1 MKANLFIF
9 LLTLALTGRLA
20 AQQKCSSAEYL
31 QNALNSDPS
40 LRQRVADIEAFS
52 GAVQEQRI
60 HSSIQ
65 DNVIKIPVVVHV
77 LYHNPEEKLSDARIN
92 GQIEAL
98 NKYFRRR
105 NNDTTNTPAY
115 FRQLAADCEI
125 EFQLATQDPRGR
137 STSGII
143 RKYTPITKWK
153 NDDKMKFSSEMGD
166 DAWDARS
173 YLNIWVCNLDRFA
186 GYATVPGAALN
197 IDGVVIGHTAFGTS
211 GANTAYDLGKT
222 AVHEI
227 GHWLNLKHI
236 WGDANCGDDGVAD
249 TPKQASYTVGC
260 PSTVRITC
268 GNGPYGD
275 MYMNYMDYTNDACI
289 NMFTQGQKARM
300 RTLFATGG
308 ARRSL
313 LSSKGL
319 NPPLIQE
326 SPLPEDE
333 PRWLQVKLYP
343 NPAVS
348 ELILDLS
355 YDARWIG
362 KNLFVTNLHGQ
373 NVMNLIVTSK
383 KQSINVA
390 QLPPGIYFIAA
401 KKDDGESIK
410 QRFIKL

>member
-1 MKANLFIF
+1 MKAKLFTAF
-9 LLTLALTGRLA
+9 FALAFTGKLA
-20 AQQKCSSAEYL
+20 AQQKCTSAEY
-31 QNALNSDPS
+31 QQEALRLDPS
-40 LRQRVADIEAFS
+40 LRQRMAAIEEFT
-52 GAVQEQRI
+52 GNQQESRI
-60 HSSIQ
+60 HSNIQ
-65 DNVIKIPVVVHV
+65 ESVIRIPVVVHV
-77 LYHNPEEKLSDARIN
+77 LYHNPDEKLTDARIN

-105 NNDTTNTPAY
+105 NTDTSNTPAY

-125 EFQLATQDPRGR
+125 EFQLASSDPRGR
-137 STSGII
+137 STTGIV
-143 RKYTPITKWK
+143 RKYTPVTKWK

-166 DAWDARS
+166 DAWDAKS

-186 GYATVPGAALN
+186 GYATVPGVALN
-197 IDGVVIGHTAFGTS
+197 IDGVVIGFSAFGTS
-211 GANTAYDLGKT
+211 GNNTAYDLGKT

-227 GHWLNLKHI
+227 GHWMNLKHI
-236 WGDANCGDDGVAD
+236 WGDENCGDDGVAD

-289 NMFTQGQKARM
+289 NMFTQGQKSRM
-300 RTLFATGG
+300 RSLFATGG
-308 ARRSL
+308 ARKTI

-326 SPLPEDE
+326 LPLPDDQ
-333 PRWLQVKLYP
+333 PTWLVPKLYP
-343 NPAVS
+343 NPALNQV
-348 ELILDLS
+348 ILDLS
-355 YDARWIG
+355 YDARWLG
-362 KNLFVTNLHGQ
+362 KNIFVTNLQGQ
-373 NVMNLIVTSK
+373 SVMNLIITSK
-383 KQSINVA
+383 KQSIELGK
-390 QLPPGIYFIAA
+390 LPPGIYFIAA